1 MSTETWWLDETPIE
15 HFLVDEYDIRAY
27 VPSDVEM
34 IVSAVTESIE
44 HLRPWM
50 PWVAFEPQ
58 SIEQRSVLVRE
69 WQSDW
74 SNKKDFN
81 FGIFA
86 GDNHVGST
94 GLHPRSD
101 RGCLEIGYWVH
112 AKHLNRGIA
121 TLAAQTMLEAA
132 FGMKPVLAV
141 ELVHDSKNVPSRR
154 IAEKIGFVL
163 HEEFLKVDDSY
174 YSHVASAPAESGVMC
189 RWRMSRDRW
198 STLWGENH

>member
-1 MSTETWWLDETPIE
+1 
-15 HFLVDEYDIRAY
+15 
-27 VPSDVEM
+27 M

-86 GDNHVGST
+86 GDNLVGST